1 MFVAGA
7 AFAATVVRSRR
18 RRFGLRKRLS
28 MRAPMGSKKT
38 GIAGGRLLLIE
49 TIAVAIEIPVRS

>member
-1 MFVAGA
+1 
-7 AFAATVVRSRR
+7 
-18 RRFGLRKRLS
+18 
-28 MRAPMGSKKT
+28 MGSKKT